1 MDVLVKRIRM
11 PGIEVGGEIDE
22 SLKAKLPKQVG
33 FVNGERVGW
42 VNSAPLGGF
51 LLQCLHSSL
60 ISSPSLSLPR
70 STL

>member
-22 SLKAKLPKQVG
+22 RLKAKLPKQVG

-51 LLQCLHSSL
+51 LLQ
-60 ISSPSLSLPR
+60 
-70 STL
+70 